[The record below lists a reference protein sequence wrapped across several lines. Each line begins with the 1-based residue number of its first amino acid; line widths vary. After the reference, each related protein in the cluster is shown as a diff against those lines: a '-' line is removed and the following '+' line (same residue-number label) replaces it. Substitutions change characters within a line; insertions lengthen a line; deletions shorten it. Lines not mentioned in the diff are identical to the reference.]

1 MIQWYPGHMAK
12 AKKEIISNLKLV
24 DVVHEIVDARIPRSS
39 RNPDFDEITKRKK
52 KIMLLNKE
60 DLADERITDLWIK
73 HFKEKGIEA
82 VKVNAITGKGFKEL
96 EEKTKE
102 VCKDILEA
110 KVKKGLTPRLRGM
123 ILGIPNVG
131 KSTFINTLIGRKKA
145 KTGDKPGVTKSL
157 HWIRTPYLDLLDTP
171 GVLWPKFEDKTTGFM
186 LAITGA
192 IKDEILEM
200 EEVAL
205 FLVSILKNRYPDY
218 LINRYKLDKIWEEEI
233 KIIEDIGKKRGCL
246 VSGGEV
252 DFVKAS
258 TVLLEDFRK
267 GNLGRIS
274 LEEP

>member
-24 DVVHEIVDARIPRSS
+24 DVVYEIVDARIPKSS
-39 RNPDFDEITKRKK
+39 RNPDFDEITKGKK
-52 KIMLLNKE
+52 KIILLNKE

-73 HFKEKGIEA
+73 HFKESGIEA
-82 VKVNAITGKGFKEL
+82 VKINAITGKGFKEL

-102 VCKDILEA
+102 VCKDILKS

-171 GVLWPKFEDKTTGFM
+171 GVLWPKVEDKTTGFM

-200 EEVAL
+200 EEVAF

-233 KIIEDIGKKRGCL
+233 KIIEDIGRKRGCL
-246 VSGGEV
+246 ISGGEV